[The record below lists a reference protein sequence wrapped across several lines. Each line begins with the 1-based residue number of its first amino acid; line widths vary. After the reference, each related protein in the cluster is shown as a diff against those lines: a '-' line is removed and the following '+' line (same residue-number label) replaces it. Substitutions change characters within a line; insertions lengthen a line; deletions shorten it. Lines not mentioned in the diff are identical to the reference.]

1 MKFFQKRGVALVV
14 LILAILG
21 SSVYG
26 ISKKPAEPTKLLDVE
41 YRTWICDEAKLL
53 SGDTEKLIEDYNDS
67 WDAKYYAVVAV
78 ARVDTLT
85 GWEAEDYAFALGEK
99 WGLGPNDMVLL
110 LVEDSHYY
118 VALGESANYAM
129 MDTQQQK
136 LQAAIEKDYYD
147 GDFDA
152 AVTAFFRQADVFY
165 AQAAGSLNSS
175 SDASWDSGYVG
186 GGSSDVNLFGVV
198 MLIVAIFVVWM
209 LLDRMRYTRYRRR
222 VIVTPGIP
230 YYPVF
235 WGRPRRPVPPRRPAP
250 PPPRPPAG
258 GGYRP
263 PRNTPPRSTPNRSNS
278 FGGGSRGGFSG
289 SSRSSSSRSSFGGS
303 NRGGFGG
310 GSRSSGGS
318 RGGSRGGFGG
328 GSRGGFGGGRR

>member
-26 ISKKPAEPTKLLDVE
+26 ISKKPEPLPDSTELLPVE
-41 YRTWICDEAKLL
+41 YRTWIYDDADLL
-53 SGDTEKLIEDYNDS
+53 SADTKKLIEDYNRS
-67 WDAKYYAVVAV
+67 WDENYVALIAV
-78 ARVDTLT
+78 ASVETLI
-85 GWEAEDYAFALGEK
+85 GWTNEDYAFALGEA

-110 LVEDSHYY
+110 LVEDSDYY
-118 VALGESANYAM
+118 VALGEQVNYVM

-136 LQAAIEKDYYD
+136 LRNAIEDDYYA
-147 GDFDA
+147 GKFDA
-152 AVTAFFRQADVFY
+152 AVTSFFRQADVFY
-165 AQAAGSLNSS
+165 AQAGKNLSGSDSVTGWESGTASPEYHDGGAGISVFGAVVVIVL
-175 SDASWDSGYVG
+175 
-186 GGSSDVNLFGVV
+186 LF
-198 MLIVAIFVVWM
+198 LLWA
-209 LLDRMRYTRYRRR
+209 LLDRVRYTRYRRR

-230 YYPVF
+230 YYPIF

-263 PRNTPPRSTPNRSNS
+263 PRNTAPPRSTPNRSN
-278 FGGGSRGGFSG
+278 
-289 SSRSSSSRSSFGGS
+289 SFGGS

-310 GSRSSGGS
+310 GSRSSFGGS
-318 RGGSRGGFGG
+318 SRGGFGGGGRSSGGSRGGFGG
-328 GSRGGFGGGRR
+328 GSRGGFGGGKR